1 MIRRRAVVGLAACS
15 ALLAALAACD
25 VADRRPA
32 ALRSRPR
39 EVSGRLGPGEVNL
52 GSPTGRETVLY
63 VPSSVAPDAPSPLIV
78 SLHGAGSD
86 ARDGG
91 LFTQPL
97 ADQLGAL
104 ILAPSSQGRVWDRN
118 FGTDLALVDASLAE
132 AFRRARVDPA
142 RIAIAGFSAGA
153 SYALALGL
161 ANGGLFSRVMAF
173 SPGSVPDGGRQG
185 KPRVFITHGV
195 DDELLPI
202 DRASRRIVPA
212 LRSEGY
218 DVAYDEFDGGHTVP
232 PVELARAADWLGW

>member
-1 MIRRRAVVGLAACS
+1 MIRRRAVLGLAACS

-32 ALRSRPR
+32 ALRSRPW
-39 EVSGRLGPGEVNL
+39 EAAGRLGPGEVDL
-52 GSPTGRETVLY
+52 GSPTGRETILY
-63 VPSSVAPDAPSPLIV
+63 VPSSVAPDGPSPLIV

-86 ARDGG
+86 ARGGG
-91 LFTQPL
+91 LFTQAL
-97 ADQLGAL
+97 ADQVGAL
-104 ILAPSSQGRVWDRN
+104 VLAPSSQGRVWDRN
-118 FGTDLALVDASLAE
+118 YGADLALIDASLAE

-142 RIAIAGFSAGA
+142 RIAVAGFSAGA

-161 ANGGLFSRVMAF
+161 ANGSLFSRVMAF

-185 KPRVFITHGV
+185 KPRVFVAHGV

-218 DVAYDEFDGGHTVP
+218 DVAYNEFDGGHTVP
-232 PVELARAADWLGW
+232 PDELARGADWLGW

>member
-1 MIRRRAVVGLAACS
+1 MIRRRAVLGRAACS

-32 ALRSRPR
+32 ALRSRPW
-39 EVSGRLGPGEVNL
+39 EAAGRLGPGEVDL
-52 GSPTGRETVLY
+52 GSPTGRETILY
-63 VPSSVAPDAPSPLIV
+63 VPSSVAPDGPSPLIV

-86 ARDGG
+86 ARGGG
-91 LFTQPL
+91 LFTQAL
-97 ADQLGAL
+97 ADQVGAL
-104 ILAPSSQGRVWDRN
+104 VLAPSSQGRVWDRN
-118 FGTDLALVDASLAE
+118 YGADLALIDASLAE
-132 AFRRARVDPA
+132 TFRRARVDPA
-142 RIAIAGFSAGA
+142 RIAVAGFSAGA

-161 ANGGLFSRVMAF
+161 ANGSLFSRVMAF

-185 KPRVFITHGV
+185 KPRVFVAHGV

-218 DVAYDEFDGGHTVP
+218 DVAYNEFDGGHTVP
-232 PVELARAADWLGW
+232 PDELALGADWLGW